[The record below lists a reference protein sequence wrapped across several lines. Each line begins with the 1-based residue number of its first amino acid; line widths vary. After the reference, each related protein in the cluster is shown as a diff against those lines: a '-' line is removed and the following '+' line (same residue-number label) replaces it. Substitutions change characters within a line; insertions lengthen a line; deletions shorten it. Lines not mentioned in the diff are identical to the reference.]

1 MKFGLKKSLIS
12 ALFCFLLSAV
22 SSFSLA
28 ADHVQTVIFQIGK
41 FDRSSAEFA
50 SGEPKKNVD
59 FVISQSNPAKDWYG
73 WQPALQ
79 PSQTKPGSTGLAAAP
94 RAIEFS
100 LADAPAGRYRL
111 HVALL
116 VESASVPHLQV
127 DINGKLG
134 AFPLHPRLDYSNGDQ
149 GDCFYPAY
157 SSADVEFEFPASY
170 LKKGTN
176 RITLQMVEEAP
187 EHVPDAGLVYDA
199 IALASIGSSS
209 SRLVSAQIDPTV
221 FYQQQK
227 GDLLETVDAFVR
239 HVGRIAPGT
248 KADLTVA
255 GRTYTAGVKSDF
267 DFGEEKIEF
276 AVGDFPA
283 GSMARLVMPVAGH
296 TEHFDQSISPAK
308 KWTIYIVPHIHVD
321 VGYSDYQAKISAIQ
335 ARTIDEA
342 MDMLAKNPD
351 FRFSLDGEWDLEQFL
366 ATRSA
371 AQKERAMH
379 AIEDKKLFVP
389 AQYFNLLTGIPTTET
404 LIRSLYPSADL
415 AREHGT
421 PFDYA
426 NITDVPSYS
435 WSYASILASAGVHYL
450 AGGSNNYRAP
460 VLLQGRLNEHSPM
473 WWVGPDGQKVL
484 LWYSRIYQQMQA
496 LFGLPPVI
504 AAGRETVPLFLQM
517 YEGPD
522 YHANATMMYGTQ
534 VENTDLF
541 AQQSDLASKWNG
553 MYAYPRFQ
561 YAGFHDALTDIEKQF
576 GDSIPTI
583 RGDGGP
589 YWEDGAGSDAHYLAI
604 ERRAEPRGQT
614 AEKLATLALLVN
626 PHLAPDTA
634 RIDDMWRE
642 MLLMDEHTWD
652 SYNSVSDPGSME
664 ARDQLAIKDQY
675 AVNAAA
681 QVDFIAR
688 RGLASLANAIPAG
701 PGSLIVF
708 NSLNWQRS
716 GPVFVDLD
724 KDQEIVDLLSNQPAP
739 FEVLSSGP
747 DYVHVRFTA
756 NNVPALGYKVYS
768 LRHVEHPTPPSE
780 TEQNASLENDHYKVA
795 LDAESGAIRSIY
807 DKQLNRDIVNSDSP
821 YRFGQFLY
829 VTGGDKAP
837 NTLLQYSHVYP
848 KADIEVHPAH
858 NGRLISIK
866 RTPEGEVA
874 TLESEDVNTPSIT
887 TEIRLFDHEK
897 KIEITEKI
905 DKKEVYTKEAAYFAF
920 PFAAVRPR
928 FQYEIQNGVVDP
940 AKDMYAGAGHEW
952 FTAQHWVSVEQDG
965 FSGSVLPLD
974 APLVTLGDI
983 NRGEWPEQ
991 FGNRTGTIFS
1001 YIMNNYWDTNYRAG
1015 QGGRFTFRYVITSAD
1030 STRANDLSRLGWE
1043 EATPLEADI
1052 VTTQDKAF
1060 GPSGESDPASQPP
1073 AGGSSS
1079 ASLDGKQGSFLEIS
1093 DPNVLVETWKAAE
1106 DGNGTILRF
1115 LDFGGT
1121 ERTVSVTIP
1130 QFHLEHA
1137 WQTDAVERGET
1148 PLATEGSRQFSFTLH
1163 PHEIVTVR
1171 IEGARQ

>member
-1 MKFGLKKSLIS
+1 MKSGLKRYLVPGLIC
-12 ALFCFLLSAV
+12 L
-22 SSFSLA
+22 SFSA
-28 ADHVQTVIFQIGK
+28 AGACAQGTANSVIFQIGK

-50 SGEPKKNVD
+50 SSEPKKNVD
-59 FVISQSNPAKDWYG
+59 FIVSQSNPAKDWYG
-73 WQPALQ
+73 WQSAMQASSAKPAS
-79 PSQTKPGSTGLAAAP
+79 PDIAAAP

-100 LADAPAGRYRL
+100 LDRAPAGRYRL

-116 VESASVPHLQV
+116 VESASVPDLRV
-127 DINGKLG
+127 DINGRLG
-134 AFPLHPRLDYSNGDQ
+134 TFPLHPRLDYSNGDQ

-157 SSADVEFEFPASY
+157 SSADVEFDFPASY
-170 LKKGTN
+170 LKKGAN
-176 RITLQMVEEAP
+176 RIALQMVEEAA
-187 EHVPDAGLVYDA
+187 EHIPDAGLVYDA
-199 IALASIGSSS
+199 IELENVPASG

-221 FYQQQK
+221 FYQQQS
-227 GDLLETVDAFVR
+227 GELLETVDAFVR

-248 KADLTVA
+248 KANLTVA
-255 GRTYTAGVKSDF
+255 GHTYTASVKNDS

-276 AVGDFPA
+276 PVRDFPA
-283 GSMARLVMPVAGH
+283 GTLAHLAVPVAGH

-321 VGYSDYQAKISAIQ
+321 IGYSDYQAKISAIQ

-351 FRFSLDGEWDLEQFL
+351 FRFSLDGKWDLEQFL

-371 AQKERAMH
+371 AQKERAVH
-379 AIEDKKLFVP
+379 AIEEKKLFVP

-404 LIRSLYPSADL
+404 LIRSLYPSADF

-460 VLLQGRLNEHSPM
+460 VLLQGRLNEQSPM
-473 WWVGPDGQKVL
+473 WWVGPDGQKIL

-504 AAGRETVPLFLQM
+504 SAGRETVPLFLQM
-517 YEGPD
+517 YEGPG

-541 AQQSDLASKWNG
+541 PQQSELAAKWNG
-553 MYAYPRFQ
+553 IYAYPRFH
-561 YAGFHDALTDIEKQF
+561 YAGFHEALSDIQKQF
-576 GDSIPTI
+576 GDQVPTI

-604 ERRAEPRGQT
+604 ERWAEPRGQT
-614 AEKLATLALLVN
+614 AEKLATLSLLVN

-634 RIDDMWRE
+634 RINDMWRE
-642 MLLMDEHTWD
+642 MMLMDEHTWD

-675 AVNAAA
+675 AINAAA
-681 QVDFIAR
+681 QVDFVTR
-688 RGLASLANAIPAG
+688 RSLASLANAIPAG
-701 PGSLIVF
+701 PGNLIVF
-708 NSLNWQRS
+708 NSLNWKRT
-716 GPVFVDLD
+716 GPVSIDLD
-724 KDQEIVDLLSNQPAP
+724 KDQEIVDLLSNQTVP
-739 FEVLSSGP
+739 FEVLGSGA
-747 DYVHVRFTA
+747 DYLHARFTA
-756 NNVPALGYKVYS
+756 NDVPALGYKVYA
-768 LRHVEHPTPPSE
+768 LRHVEHPTLGPDA
-780 TEQNASLENDHYKVA
+780 EQNTSLENSYYKVS
-795 LDAESGAIRSIY
+795 LDPESGAIRSIY
-807 DKQLNRDIVNSDSP
+807 DKQLKRDIVNSESP
-821 YRFGQFLY
+821 YRFGQYLY
-829 VTGGDKAP
+829 VTGGDKTP

-848 KADIEVHPAH
+848 KADIDVHPAH
-858 NGRLISIK
+858 NGKLLSLK
-866 RTPEGEVA
+866 RTPDGEIA
-874 TLESEDVNTPSIT
+874 TLQSEDANTPSIQ

-897 KIEITEKI
+897 KIEIVEKI
-905 DKKEVYTKEAAYFAF
+905 HKKEVYTKEAAYFAF
-920 PFAAVRPR
+920 PFAANQPR

-940 AKDMYAGAGHEW
+940 VKDMYAGAGHEW

-974 APLVTLGDI
+974 APLVTLGDV

-1015 QGGRFTFRYVITSAD
+1015 QGGHFTFHYVITSAD

-1043 EATPLEADI
+1043 QATPLEADI
-1052 VTTQDKAF
+1052 VTTQDKAT
-1060 GPSGESDPASQPP
+1060 GPSSESDGATQSPATEASP
-1073 AGGSSS
+1073 A
-1079 ASLDGKQGSFLEIS
+1079 ALDGKQGSFLDVS
-1093 DPNVLVETWKAAE
+1093 DPNVLLETWKAAE

-1121 ERTVSVTIP
+1121 ERTVSVKIP

-1137 WQTDAVERGET
+1137 WQTDAVENGRI
-1148 PLATEGSRQFSFTLH
+1148 PLTTDGDHQFSFTIH

-1171 IEGARQ
+1171 VEGARQ